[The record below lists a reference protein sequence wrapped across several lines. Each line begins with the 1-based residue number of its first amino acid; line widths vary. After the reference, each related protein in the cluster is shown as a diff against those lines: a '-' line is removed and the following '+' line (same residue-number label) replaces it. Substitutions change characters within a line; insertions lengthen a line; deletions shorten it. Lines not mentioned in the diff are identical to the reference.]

1 MKYWLMVLII
11 VSVGFFSLTILAFTG
26 LPHFSFNDVEVTG
39 QVVLQGRDEGNV
51 GDITIRVLEDEAT
64 VRTLTTSANGSFA
77 FDMEPGTYRLEII
90 KAGWQTQTR
99 QIVIS
104 RDHVDLQPMKLLLAG
119 EGTCPGAI
127 TGLEEAPQITDVTSV
142 MAPNNSLIF
151 DFNVEVDKPA
161 RVWVEYY
168 PAADSSI
175 ITKAPLTEDSNTNHE
190 LQVMRLRPGTTYCY
204 QVFATSSAPGTGS
217 IVSDSFPGSFTTG
230 PLPPGLAGASFQHV
244 SGQQTYDLTLFDF
257 NDTDFTG
264 FIAIDGNANV
274 VWYYQHAL
282 PTFAVAQGDDH
293 HLIFGEFEGAK
304 FIEIRPDGTLVREVA
319 DTLENGVAC
328 APAGRWHHE
337 SLLRPGER
345 VYFLGSEMRDVE
357 INGEVRTQTGDT
369 IVLWDRDDGSISILA
384 TLFDLLDPKVDRTPA
399 SATMQ
404 GHYWKGCD
412 ISQSAPSDDVE
423 DWTHANSIW
432 VGQEG
437 NILVSLRHLNQII
450 SIAPDFKSIQWRLG
464 GPGSDFSFPNPSDQF
479 YHQHTAS
486 QLPNGNILLFD
497 NGNTRPPEEGGMYS
511 RALELELDFTTME
524 ARKVWE
530 YRHSPDRFA
539 RCCSRVERLAN
550 GNTSVDFGN
559 DDGGLTSV
567 LVEADSQGNA
577 VSVIEMSSLESN
589 TQYRAYALDSINGE
603 FTE

>member
-104 RDHVDLQPMKLLLAG
+104 RDHLDLQPTKLLLAS

-175 ITKAPLTEDSNTNHE
+175 ITKTPLAKDSNTNHE

-204 QVFATSSAPGTGS
+204 QVFATSSTPGTGS

-369 IVLWDRDDGSISILA
+369 IVVWDRDDGTISILA

-412 ISQSAPSDDVE
+412 ISHSAPSEEVQ
-423 DWTHANSIW
+423 DWTHANSISI
-432 VGQEG
+432 GPQG
-437 NILVSLRHLNQII
+437 NILVSMRHLNQII

-464 GPGSDFSFPNPSDQF
+464 GPGSDFSFPDPSDQF
-479 YHQHTAS
+479 YHQHTAN

-550 GNTSVDFGN
+550 GNTLVDFGN

-577 VSVIEMSSLESN
+577 VSVIELSSLESN